1 MYHHPFR
8 RPLRGLSATDI
19 GGGIQVIP
27 GFNSA
32 KGTYIW
38 QSGDTGTSVARKFN
52 RPMPQTEWRN
62 MRALNPQTQGR
73 PNEAKWGWEV
83 YIGEEVVVPPQWLAD
98 IGWTGEVKAPP
109 GTVAPVETIVISGGQ
124 VQPPTA
130 GQGTQPAGPVQP
142 GQPTQPTTTASV
154 VKTASSVGIYVL
166 AALAGLGIAAYLAYG
181 RGRPRR
187 ASSRRPSSRP
197 ALPSKRSSSRRSAR

>member
-1 MYHHPFR
+1 MSHHPFR

-27 GFNSA
+27 GFNA
-32 KGTYIW
+32 TKGSYVW

-83 YIGEEVVVPPQWLAD
+83 YVGEEVVVPPQWLAD

-124 VQPPTA
+124 VQPPSA
-130 GQGTQPAGPVQP
+130 GQGTQPAGG
-142 GQPTQPTTTASV
+142 GQPATTTGTV

-166 AALAGLGIAAYLAYG
+166 AALAGLGLAAYLAYG
-181 RGRPRR
+181 RARPRR
-187 ASSRRPSSRP
+187 ALSRRPSSRP
-197 ALPSKRSSSRRSAR
+197 ALPSRRSSRRSSSRRSGR

>member
-1 MYHHPFR
+1 MSHHPFR

-27 GFNSA
+27 GFNA
-32 KGTYIW
+32 TKGSYVW

-52 RPMPQTEWRN
+52 RPMPQTEWIN
-62 MRALNPQTQGR
+62 MRALNPQTRGR
-73 PNEAKWGWEV
+73 ANEAKWGWEV
-83 YIGEEVVVPPQWLAD
+83 YVGEEVVVPPQWLAD

-124 VQPPTA
+124 VQPPSA
-130 GQGTQPAGPVQP
+130 GQGTQPAGG
-142 GQPTQPTTTASV
+142 GQPVTTTGTV

-166 AALAGLGIAAYLAYG
+166 AALAGLGLAAYLAYG
-181 RGRPRR
+181 RSRPRR
-187 ASSRRPSSRP
+187 ALSRRPSSRP
-197 ALPSKRSSSRRSAR
+197 ALPSRRSSRRSSSRRGGR